1 MKSLIIL
8 TWVAIAHAT
17 CGYEH
22 GIWKPRDGQDFS
34 LVMKELAIN
43 RKDIEKL
50 NPDMDIDDYPRIT
63 YNVPFKVPQY
73 SGQWTNGCP
82 PLLIIRD
89 TTDGLMTYSGLP
101 SIWNAGNPHQTS
113 TRTIQV
119 AVDTKTRTITVYA
132 TKPSFQAGT
141 ELSEHSTSADPLSI
155 SGTEEDVNSL
165 RSHTKP
171 VEESVQTNDGWI
183 DTAHESEPSSEAAL
197 VDPSYSPSFHGQ
209 EKSSTNNRNNGEPA
223 APAPTTP
230 KDTFRFAQTTCNHS
244 ADIPP
249 STQQDDEQSERLSTT
264 TTGGESVESSMT
276 RGASSTIDEAAPTSC
291 LQINGK
297 ESTGTVT
304 TNPIMSYT
312 SLDTVEPEIPTSRN
326 ALSDNADSSK
336 KPQSNVQ
343 PTTIQET
350 TYACENTPEAEDS
363 KGYSVTTTQ
372 PKPADNAGKKT
383 GSGKSKTQDDETS
396 NLSHK
401 TTKVETAATE
411 TDIPA
416 NEPATSLAET
426 GTTLTTLP
434 SKAIPETSVT
444 SALVSKTTLP
454 RAICAKRA
462 YEGYYLVFDTLVRTT
477 SRAWCQEYAAG
488 RAMQAGDE
496 RVSSTETDPI
506 DREASYS
513 ISWVEDCIGHAQS
526 MESPLG
532 SYGPLC
538 SEIFYDAVW
547 RSCECPFVIAPD
559 NELTETQ
566 VEKQITGLEASPAT
580 PSYLSAP
587 KWAFGPTSH
596 CPKNLKDTTA
606 SWTKN
611 NPSTYLLDSG
621 LWSACRLSRKIIGD
635 KLDEAKFFVV
645 RTRTNHHDLSD
656 TELDTSRACASQH
669 RNIVVSLSQDLFIL
683 QLDDSDVF
691 ILYFNDRGIPHET
704 AGGSPRLQHVGWQ
717 YNPAWATSVR
727 ESSWTPSLDSL
738 CCYIVYGA
746 KSGGLETFWLI
757 NYRIKRKHWVPLKE
771 ELSEPEPQIFE
782 ADGFRLTEVPA
793 NENGPW
799 DEVVDD
805 CDPHTLVDFIA
816 FVNQLQELINYTLRS
831 IPIQV
836 GKQKVSIKIL
846 ACESR

>member
-1 MKSLIIL
+1 MKPLIIL

-17 CGYEH
+17 CGYKH

-34 LVMKELAIN
+34 LVMKELAVN
-43 RKDIEKL
+43 REDIEKL
-50 NPDMDIDDYPRIT
+50 NPDWDIDDIYPPIT

-101 SIWNAGNPHQTS
+101 SLWNAGNPHQTS

-141 ELSEHSTSADPLSI
+141 ELSEHSTSADPLSV
-155 SGTEEDVNSL
+155 SGTEEDINSL

-183 DTAHESEPSSEAAL
+183 DTAHVSEPSSEAGL
-197 VDPSYSPSFHGQ
+197 VDPSHSPSLHGQ
-209 EKSSTNNRNNGEPA
+209 EKSATNIRNNGEPA
-223 APAPTTP
+223 ASAPTTP
-230 KDTFRFAQTTCNHS
+230 KDTFRFAQTTCTHS

-249 STQQDDEQSERLSTT
+249 STQQDDDQSERLSTT
-264 TTGGESVESSMT
+264 TTGAESVESSKT
-276 RGASSTIDEAAPTSC
+276 RGASSTVDEAAPTSC
-291 LQINGK
+291 LQMNGK
-297 ESTGTVT
+297 ASTGTVT
-304 TNPIMSYT
+304 TNPVTSYT

-336 KPQSNVQ
+336 KSQSHVQ

-350 TYACENTPEAEDS
+350 TYACKNTPEAEDS
-363 KGYSVTTTQ
+363 KGYSVTTTK
-372 PKPADNAGKKT
+372 PKPADNAGTNT
-383 GSGKSKTQDDETS
+383 GSGKSKIQHDETS
-396 NLSHK
+396 NLSRK

-434 SKAIPETSVT
+434 SKATPKTSVT

-454 RAICAKRA
+454 KAICAKRA
-462 YEGYYLVFDTLVRTT
+462 YEGYYLVFETLVRTT

-547 RSCECPFVIAPD
+547 WSCECPFVIASD

-566 VEKQITGLEASPAT
+566 VEKKITDLEGMFKPGAS
-580 PSYLSAP
+580 
-587 KWAFGPTSH
+587 
-596 CPKNLKDTTA
+596 
-606 SWTKN
+606 
-611 NPSTYLLDSG
+611 
-621 LWSACRLSRKIIGD
+621 I
-635 KLDEAKFFVV
+635 
-645 RTRTNHHDLSD
+645 TR
-656 TELDTSRACASQH
+656 
-669 RNIVVSLSQDLFIL
+669 
-683 QLDDSDVF
+683 
-691 ILYFNDRGIPHET
+691 YIP
-704 AGGSPRLQHVGWQ
+704 
-717 YNPAWATSVR
+717 
-727 ESSWTPSLDSL
+727 
-738 CCYIVYGA
+738 
-746 KSGGLETFWLI
+746 
-757 NYRIKRKHWVPLKE
+757 VPVI
-771 ELSEPEPQIFE
+771 EPNRM
-782 ADGFRLTEVPA
+782 A
-793 NENGPW
+793 
-799 DEVVDD
+799 
-805 CDPHTLVDFIA
+805 
-816 FVNQLQELINYTLRS
+816 
-831 IPIQV
+831 
-836 GKQKVSIKIL
+836 
-846 ACESR
+846 